1 MVSNIFPAN
10 PWPVHCHC
18 MKSHCTHS
26 SSLASNHFQ
35 HDTNANPRPVLS
47 MEPNAPNITPTHTPK
62 TGTHTLLGRAMQ
74 SEQLQDTACPE
85 NANV

>member
-1 MVSNIFPAN
+1 
-10 PWPVHCHC
+10 
-18 MKSHCTHS
+18 
-26 SSLASNHFQ
+26 
-35 HDTNANPRPVLS
+35 

-62 TGTHTLLGRAMQ
+62 TGTHTLLGHAMH

>member
-1 MVSNIFPAN
+1 
-10 PWPVHCHC
+10 
-18 MKSHCTHS
+18 
-26 SSLASNHFQ
+26 
-35 HDTNANPRPVLS
+35 

-74 SEQLQDTACPE
+74 SEQLQDIACPE